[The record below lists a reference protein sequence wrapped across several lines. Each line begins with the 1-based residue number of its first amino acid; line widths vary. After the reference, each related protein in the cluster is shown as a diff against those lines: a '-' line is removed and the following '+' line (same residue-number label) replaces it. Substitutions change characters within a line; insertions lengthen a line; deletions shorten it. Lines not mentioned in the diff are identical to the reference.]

1 MRQHHDAIVV
11 GHHDIARLH
20 KLACANHRDVNRAEA
35 LFHRSLGINLT
46 GPDSESHLPQ
56 RLRIANADIAHQT
69 DHTARLERRRQQI
82 AEEAIAARR
91 RRGHH
96 QNIAGAALL
105 DRNMKH
111 PVVAW
116 RHQYRDRVAR
126 PADALLNRTDCRPH
140 QPLACPG
147 FMERRHPG
155 RLTAAQNR
163 LVMARQMADHKA
175 FFI

>member
-105 DRNMKH
+105 DRDMKH

-147 FMERRHPG
+147 FMERRHPS